1 MRKACF
7 ICHPTQLLFLKL
19 AYQNLFIMKWPLILL
34 LFFYISCTEKDETEG
49 SVTKEIAKDKWID
62 LSHDFSDKTLYWPT
76 ANGFKLDTAFHGVT
90 PAGFYY
96 EAYNYCAA
104 EHGGTHLDAPVHFAK
119 GKWTVDEIPLDRLT
133 GEAAVINISGKALK
147 DPDYQISIA
156 DVEEWEKT
164 NGKLSDNMMVLFLTG
179 YGSFYPEA
187 KRYLGTDERGADAVA
202 KLHFPGI
209 HPDLAA
215 WFVKNRK
222 IKAVGLD
229 AASVDYGQSK
239 DFKTHQILYEQN
251 IPGFEN
257 VANLDK
263 LPVKG
268 AFIVALP
275 MKIKGGSGAPL
286 RIVAIV
292 PGEK

>member
-1 MRKACF
+1 
-7 ICHPTQLLFLKL
+7 
-19 AYQNLFIMKWPLILL
+19 MKWFLILPML
-34 LFFYISCTEKDETEG
+34 VLFSCSEKDEKGESMAEELAEG
-49 SVTKEIAKDKWID
+49 KWID
-62 LSHDFSDKTLYWPT
+62 LTYDFSDKTLYWPT
-76 ANGFKLDTAFHGVT
+76 ANGFKLDTAFNGIT
-90 PAGFYY
+90 EAGFYY

-119 GKWTVDEIPLDRLT
+119 GKWTAHQIPLEKLT
-133 GEAAVINISGKALK
+133 GEAVVINVSDKALK

-156 DVEEWEKT
+156 DVENWEKT
-164 NGKLSDNMMVLFLTG
+164 NGKLVDDIMVLFHTG
-179 YGSFYPEA
+179 YGSFYPDA
-187 KRYLGTDERGADAVA
+187 KKYLGTDERGAAAVA

-209 HPDLAA
+209 HPDLAS

-229 AASVDYGQSK
+229 VASVDYGQSK

-251 IPGFEN
+251 ISGFEN

-268 AFIVALP
+268 AYIVALP

-292 PGEK
+292 PGE